1 MSAQGNFRP
10 GSKRNSSE
18 RASYLPTIR
27 SSWFLAER
35 LGPIPADARLYM
47 YNGDAI
53 LLNPK
58 TQAILDNVHGVLQ
71 LKGRC

>member
-1 MSAQGNFRP
+1 
-10 GSKRNSSE
+10 
-18 RASYLPTIR
+18 
-27 SSWFLAER
+27 
-35 LGPIPADARLYM
+35 M